1 MRPARTQIPRL
12 VLTAS
17 MAVFGFAGNASA
29 EDVALPSG
37 SAATESATP
46 AAPAG
51 APARGIT
58 MNKVEAQFGTP
69 TERHPAVGNPPIT
82 RWDYPS
88 FSVFFERD
96 HVIHSVLR

>member
-1 MRPARTQIPRL
+1 MRPARTQIHHL
-12 VLTAS
+12 VLAAS
-17 MAVFGFAGNASA
+17 MAVFGFASNAWA
-29 EDVALPSG
+29 DDVALRSG
-37 SAATESATP
+37 SAATENTTP
-46 AAPAG
+46 AAPVN

-82 RWDYPS
+82 RWDYPG

-96 HVIHSVLR
+96 HVIHSVVR